1 MPNEKRN
8 QFSRLHVKHSHEF
21 LKCFLQSKPPEDYG
35 DEKGPADL
43 PSSVAQAPH
52 LAIGVGMAPPQ
63 GN

>member
-1 MPNEKRN
+1 MKKETSFLTYMWNILMN
-8 QFSRLHVKHSHEF
+8 F